1 MQEKS
6 IAGIRTRR
14 SGGVVRLGRWLLERP
29 RLLKRAVLVCIDFF
43 ILSIA
48 IWVALCLRHKSLYF
62 PTDPVETAVLLAGP
76 VITLGVFAWFGFYKM
91 VTRFMG
97 ARSTTSI
104 LLYIALSVLLWTL
117 LVFMTSPNNVPRSAI
132 AALGIVGGL
141 GIWDASLNKY
151 SKCS

>member
-14 SGGVVRLGRWLLERP
+14 SGGVVRIGRWLLERP

-48 IWVALCLRHKSLYF
+48 IWVALCLRHKSLYY

-97 ARSTTSI
+97 ARSTTSPAFSSWVVASG
-104 LLYIALSVLLWTL
+104 LRLSESCCAAT
-117 LVFMTSPNNVPRSAI
+117 TSRLSEDFP
-132 AALGIVGGL
+132 
-141 GIWDASLNKY
+141 DADRV
-151 SKCS
+151 